1 MGLLDQADIDALL
14 SSGSAPS
21 SEGSSASTG
30 APPAGTPR
38 RPDRTAELPAQF
50 RLAADEARVAR
61 LLPIRIPVQ
70 VRLAERHMNVGQLL
84 DLTPGTI
91 IEFDRSADADL
102 DLVANNIPIGTGNA
116 VKCGERFGLRVIK
129 ILPWAQRLLSQGL
142 IR

>member
-1 MGLLDQADIDALL
+1 MDLLDQADIDALL
-14 SSGSAPS
+14 SSGSVPAS
-21 SEGSSASTG
+21 DASADST
-30 APPAGTPR
+30 AASPPRETR
-38 RPDRTAELPAQF
+38 RPDRTEELPAQF
-50 RLAADEARVAR
+50 TLAADEDRLAR
-61 LLPIRIPVQ
+61 LLPIRMPVQ
-70 VRLAERHMNVGQLL
+70 VRLAERHMNIGQLL

-91 IEFDRSADADL
+91 IEFDQSADSDL